1 MGRDNDHKRNK
12 MAAKVTYSRT
22 AQLSKATNPAY
33 RIGFW
38 SAAASTALGILY
50 FIIIL
55 VSVATG
61 QFTFPPPDWL
71 QLSAGII
78 SLVVCPLLVVMF
90 TSLYAITSPEKKVY
104 SLAALA
110 FTVLFAMSV
119 STNRFSQLGVV
130 RQGLAA
136 GNTEGIG
143 WFLAYGDFSV
153 MLGMEFMGWAWFL
166 SLGMLCAAPLFS
178 KGRLQKWLRGLML
191 LYGSL
196 GVVAAVGFLMP
207 SPLSMLG
214 FVAWGVVLFIV
225 TWLLAIYFQQNT
237 NI

>member
-1 MGRDNDHKRNK
+1 
-12 MAAKVTYSRT
+12 MAAKAKTTHSRIVRLNTATY
-22 AQLSKATNPAY
+22 PAY

-50 FIIIL
+50 FIIIV
-55 VSVATG
+55 VSMATG

-90 TSLYAITSPEKKVY
+90 VSLYAITSSEMKVY

-110 FTVLFAMSV
+110 FAVLFAMSV

-143 WFLAYGDFSV
+143 WFMAYGDFSV

-166 SLGMLCAAPLFS
+166 SMGMLCAAPLFS
-178 KGRLQKWLRGLML
+178 NGRLQKWLRGFML
-191 LYGSL
+191 LYGGL
-196 GVVAAVGFLMP
+196 GLLAAVGFLMP

-214 FVAWGVVLFIV
+214 FVAWGVVLFII
-225 TWLLAIYFQQNT
+225 TWMLAICFQRNT